1 MPMQH
6 PRGDELLSVA
16 SLPATPR
23 QRRVAA
29 AFSVAIVGLAAGIG
43 VIGVVP
49 LPRTDGFVPT
59 VQAIVAAAELATA
72 LLLFSQYVAE
82 RSRAVL
88 LLAGGYLFTALIVVA
103 QTLTFPGAYSATGLL
118 GAGPQTAAW
127 LYVVWHLGL
136 PATACAYAL
145 LKPRQAVAA
154 PGQLPPASAVRR
166 AVVLAVTAAF
176 AATGVLLVAGEA
188 LPPLVVSAT
197 AFSPAASI
205 ATSLPFLLSVLAL
218 AVLWRRR
225 TSVLDEWLVVAIVAT
240 VAETAI
246 VVFVGASRYT
256 FTFYAGRLLALL
268 ASCAVLV
275 ALLSEMAGL
284 YLQLSTAVNALRRE
298 RANKLMNLEVVM
310 SSIAHEIKQPLMV
323 ITTCSTIIASLLR
336 KPSIDAAEVQ
346 LNVDDMTK
354 SAVRIGET
362 IDSLRG
368 LFKDPQEAHER
379 VDVNALAL
387 ETLETLRPELAGHDI
402 AVETELAPDLPAV
415 VGHRG
420 QLREVFL
427 NIVQNAVDELA
438 EAVDRPRT
446 LRIRTQHTTL
456 GRIFITIE
464 DSGSGIAPERL
475 PTLFTAFI
483 TTKARGMGLGLSLC
497 QMIVDRHNGELSV
510 SSELGKGTRFDVSLP
525 AEAPPFESTRV
536 TDQRR
541 SLKSMP

>member
-1 MPMQH
+1 
-6 PRGDELLSVA
+6 
-16 SLPATPR
+16 
-23 QRRVAA
+23 
-29 AFSVAIVGLAAGIG
+29 
-43 VIGVVP
+43 
-49 LPRTDGFVPT
+49 
-59 VQAIVAAAELATA
+59 
-72 LLLFSQYVAE
+72 
-82 RSRAVL
+82 
-88 LLAGGYLFTALIVVA
+88 
-103 QTLTFPGAYSATGLL
+103 
-118 GAGPQTAAW
+118 
-127 LYVVWHLGL
+127 
-136 PATACAYAL
+136 
-145 LKPRQAVAA
+145 
-154 PGQLPPASAVRR
+154 
-166 AVVLAVTAAF
+166 
-176 AATGVLLVAGEA
+176 
-188 LPPLVVSAT
+188 
-197 AFSPAASI
+197 
-205 ATSLPFLLSVLAL
+205 
-218 AVLWRRR
+218 
-225 TSVLDEWLVVAIVAT
+225 
-240 VAETAI
+240 
-246 VVFVGASRYT
+246 
-256 FTFYAGRLLALL
+256 
-268 ASCAVLV
+268 VLV

-298 RANKLMNLEVVM
+298 RANKLMNLDIVM
-310 SSIAHEIKQPLMV
+310 SSVAHEIKQPLMV
-323 ITTCSTIIASLLR
+323 ITTCSTIVASLLR

-354 SAVRIGET
+354 AAVRIGET

-387 ETLETLRPELAGHDI
+387 ETLEALRPELAGHDI
-402 AVETELAPDLPAV
+402 AIETELTPDLPAV

-427 NIVQNAVDELA
+427 NIVQNAIDELA
-438 EAVDRPRT
+438 QAVDRPRT
-446 LRIRTQHTTL
+446 LRIRTQHTAL

-525 AEAPPFESTRV
+525 AEAPPVESTRV